1 MGPRECADQGMKR
14 DRSVLAC
21 AFGGDIFTNLKEVE
35 ADD

>member
-1 MGPRECADQGMKR
+1 MKR